1 MVIFDFGGQVSMVT
15 GAASGI
21 GAQVARSLLRAG
33 SSVLALDLDQ
43 AALEERSASW
53 PRADGASCLCVGA
66 DVTDAAAVGA
76 AVAQALS
83 AFGRLDN
90 LVHSAGVIDIE
101 TVDRTAPTDWEHQVR
116 VNLLGTYLAC
126 REASGPMVRAGRGSI
141 VTVSSMLARS
151 GRPGYSAYSASK
163 GAIESFARVLAAEVA
178 PADVRVN
185 TIAPGNITGTA
196 LRDHADAISRERGF
210 SVATERVHD
219 IPLGRQGTVQE
230 VADVALFLCSDAA
243 SFITGET
250 VNVSGGQVTW

>member
-1 MVIFDFGGQVSMVT
+1 MIFDFQGQVSMVS

-21 GAQVARSLLRAG
+21 GSQIARSFLSVG

-43 AALEERSASW
+43 GALVERSESW
-53 PRADGASCLCVGA
+53 PRAAGAKLLCLGA

-76 AVAQALS
+76 AVEEGLCT
-83 AFGRLDN
+83 FGRIDN

-101 TVDRTAPTDWEHQVR
+101 TVDRAEQTDWEHQVH
-116 VNLLGTYLAC
+116 VNLVGTYVTC
-126 REASGPMVRAGRGSI
+126 REAARPMVLNGKGSI
-141 VTVSSMLARS
+141 VTLSSMLAKF

-178 PADVRVN
+178 PANVRVN
-185 TIAPGNITGTA
+185 SIAPGNIKGTA
-196 LRDHADAISRERGF
+196 LREHADAISRERGF
-210 SVATERVHD
+210 SVATDRLRD

-230 VADVALFLCSDAA
+230 VADVALFLCSEAA

-250 VNVSGGQVTW
+250 INVSGGQVTW